1 MGFHLELFIDPVD
14 ESLKC
19 DLCHSVYRDPVITS
33 CDHVYCEQCLKEW
46 LVNRTECPKSC
57 KQISFERDVTRLFP
71 LQILVEKLRTH
82 CVNFTEGCE
91 VVTTLSEM
99 LAHLEVCDYTKKDIG
114 VTRKTCSSEQLSA
127 PEVNSLNQVFV
138 CNKGCGLPLLFQD
151 STEHDCVKSLQ
162 AQVSSLQTKLTRSE
176 HEREKVAA
184 RLVKREEAMQERF
197 TQLERDLRS
206 YQEQTLNYELHSRDQ
221 RSQINYLKKQLDSR
235 GSDQVSFYSL
245 LIYHYQPYYTRFSG
259 HTTSQTLCRLRS
271 CLNSVPCIHQ
281 AGTGIKRARYIGSTT
296 YVASIQNSNSYLDMD
311 IFIHGLCFAVWIKV

>member
-245 LIYHYQPYYTRFSG
+245 LFKLLSLLYSLQWTHNLTNAVSIAFLPKFCSMYSSSWDGNKASKIYRIHN
-259 HTTSQTLCRLRS
+259 LCRIYTKQQLVFGHEYFYPWPMLRS
-271 CLNSVPCIHQ
+271 MN
-281 AGTGIKRARYIGSTT
+281 
-296 YVASIQNSNSYLDMD
+296 
-311 IFIHGLCFAVWIKV
+311 